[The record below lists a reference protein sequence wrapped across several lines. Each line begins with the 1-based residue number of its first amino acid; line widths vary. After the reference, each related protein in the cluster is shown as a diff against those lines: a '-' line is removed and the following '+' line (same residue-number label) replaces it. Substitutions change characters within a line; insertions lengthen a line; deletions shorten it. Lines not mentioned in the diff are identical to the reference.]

1 MFNIIHISAIV
12 VVLHTE
18 KRTMFMV
25 CSIISAYF
33 LLTSYYASMKKYY
46 RSETARVIRM
56 LESESLQRG
65 AQQGDGRSVNYW
77 TFVGTLW
84 TN

>member
-1 MFNIIHISAIV
+1 MFNIIHISAVV

-33 LLTSYYASMKKYY
+33 LLTSFYALMKKYY
-46 RSETARVIRM
+46 RSETARVIGM
-56 LESESLQRG
+56 LESEFLQRG
-65 AQQGDGRSVNYW
+65 AQQGDGHSVNYW
-77 TFVGTLW
+77 TFVGTLR